1 MKTRVTFPSDDL
13 ALAGILFT
21 PDDYVDGSL
30 PAIVISHPGGGVKEQ
45 SPSVY
50 AERLARAGFAA
61 LVFDAAYQG
70 ESEGEPR
77 GMENP
82 FQRAED
88 IKSAVTYLTSR
99 ADIDA
104 GGIGALGICASGGYV
119 PYAAQTDHRVKA
131 VATVS
136 AVDLGSVF
144 REGLGRTQDPAILQA
159 LLDQAGAARTEEAR
173 GAAPQLAAWI
183 PDQAE
188 ELLETETRQFRETFE
203 FYCTPRGYHP
213 RAVQGWVLRSV
224 DQLAQY
230 DSYAMIRLIS
240 PRPLLM
246 IAGSEAES
254 AYFSREAIERAAEP
268 KELVVID
275 GATHIDLY
283 DKDEYVTPA
292 VAELTEFFGKHL
304 AG

>member
-1 MKTRVTFPSDDL
+1 MKTGVTFPSDHL
-13 ALAGILFT
+13 TLSGLLFT
-21 PDDYVDGSL
+21 PDDHVGGRL
-30 PAIVISHPGGGVKEQ
+30 PAIVVSHPGGGVKEQ

-50 AERLARAGFAA
+50 ARRLARAGFAA

-77 GMENP
+77 GMEDP

-88 IKSAVTYLTSR
+88 IKSAVTFLTTR
-99 ADIDA
+99 DDVDP
-104 GGIGALGICASGGYV
+104 GRIGALGICASGGYV
-119 PYAAQTDHRVKA
+119 PYAAQTDRRIKS

-173 GAAPQLAAWI
+173 GAAPRLVAWI
-183 PDQAE
+183 PDDAE
-188 ELLETETRQFRETFE
+188 ELLETGTRQFQETFD
-203 FYCTPRGYHP
+203 YYRTPRGHHP
-213 RAVQGWVLRSV
+213 RAAQGWVLRSV
-224 DQLAQY
+224 DRIAQY
-230 DSYAMIRLIS
+230 DSYAMIRLVS

-254 AYFSREAIERAAEP
+254 AYFSREAVEQAAEP
-268 KELVVID
+268 KELFVVD

-283 DKDEYVTPA
+283 DRDEYVTPA
-292 VAELTEFFGKHL
+292 VAKLTEFFGEHL
-304 AG
+304 AE